1 MITQLCSNFFQEWG
15 ILIILVVFLIF
26 MLVFSASKRKKD
38 AQMAEDF
45 ANNLKVG
52 DKIKTYSGIYGK
64 IVSIKDTPSGKVAT
78 IETGEGKN
86 VSYMSV
92 DVFAIYNIET
102 PVNEKKESSSK
113 NTDAVAVNENVQS
126 EINTNEVN
134 VVADESNVA
143 ESVVAEESTAVEN
156 AEPAKKTKSTS
167 KKSTTSNSNKKS
179 TTKKTTT
186 SKNEK
191 SEFEKLK
198 EEENK

>member
-86 VSYMSV
+86 VSYMTV

-143 ESVVAEESTAVEN
+143 ESVVAEESTAVEH

-179 TTKKTTT
+179 TTKKTQN
-186 SKNEK
+186 KDK

>member
-86 VSYMSV
+86 VSYMTV
-92 DVFAIYNIET
+92 DVFAIYNIEK

-126 EINTNEVN
+126 EIDTNEAS
-134 VVADESNVA
+134 VVADESNVV

-156 AEPAKKTKSTS
+156 AEPAKKTKSTN

-179 TTKKTTT
+179 TTKKTQN
-186 SKNEK
+186 KDK

-198 EEENK
+198 EKKNK

>member
-102 PVNEKKESSSK
+102 PVNEKKDSSSK

-126 EINTNEVN
+126 EIDTNEVN

-179 TTKKTTT
+179 TTKKTQN
-186 SKNEK
+186 KDK

>member
-126 EINTNEVN
+126 EIDTNEVN

-179 TTKKTTT
+179 TTKKTQN
-186 SKNEK
+186 KDK

>member
-64 IVSIKDTPSGKVAT
+64 IVSIKDTSSGKVAT